1 MYEFVK
7 SLLPKEVLDITDVN
21 HLRDL
26 REYFDDRVQEEKDKK
41 ANAEIEQ
48 YKPIYEGKYM
58 LGYGYTWDGPVSVP
72 NTADLKII
80 KVNKINFVGHGFVR
94 AEVVVL
100 NIKYHTP
107 MKELKHGLTADE
119 HGEVTIDTYEDDQY
133 SIPINDDSYMDKA
146 RKTKYEPKF
155 LTEDEIK
162 KLIDTAMSRQKEQ
175 VEWFKQKV
183 GLKWD

>member
-7 SLLPKEVLDITDVN
+7 SLLSKEVKELTDVN
-21 HLRDL
+21 TLRDL
-26 REYFDDRVQEEKDKK
+26 REYFDTRVQEEKDKK
-41 ANAEIEQ
+41 ANAELEQ
-48 YKPIYEGKYM
+48 YRPIYEGKYM
-58 LGYGYTWDGPVSVP
+58 LRYGYTWNGPVSVP

-80 KVNKINFVGHGFVR
+80 KVNKLDFVGHGFVR
-94 AEVVVL
+94 AKVVVL

-107 MKELKHGLTADE
+107 MKELDNGLTADE
-119 HGEVTIDTYEDDQY
+119 FGEVTINTYEDDQY
-133 SIPINDDSYMDKA
+133 SIPIKDDSYIDESSK
-146 RKTKYEPKF
+146 KKCEPVF
-155 LTEDEIK
+155 LTEEEIK